1 MKNILQ
7 INYWTIG
14 GFEGKKPIDQAIRE
28 TKALGF
34 DGLELAFGAGEFAPG
49 ITPQKCRAIADYA
62 KSQGVALATI
72 CTGVYWGQSLT
83 SSLPAVR
90 RQAVAFTKDYLRAA
104 AAIGAKVAL
113 VVPGAVA
120 VPWDQSQ
127 PVIPY
132 AEVWKRATAG
142 LRQCVPLARKL
153 GVIIGVENVW
163 NWFLTDPIAMRDF
176 VDQFPT
182 YAVGVYFD
190 LANCLINGFP
200 EHWLVILGRRVR
212 AIHVKNFQRQDCG
225 GCLHGFGDDLLKGD
239 VNWQEVKSALRRI
252 RYRGPLTAEMIPFSR
267 LPNLA
272 LPDMAL
278 AEDTSQKMRKIFGE
292 SN

>member
-7 INYWTIG
+7 ISYWTIG
-14 GFEGKKPIDQAIRE
+14 GFEGKKPLDQAIRE
-28 TKALGF
+28 TRALGF
-34 DGLELAFGAGEFAPG
+34 AGLELAFGAGEFSPG
-49 ITPQKCRAIADYA
+49 ISAEKCREIAAYA
-62 KSQGVALATI
+62 KQQGVTLAST

-83 SSLPAVR
+83 SPRPEVR
-90 RQAVAFTKDYLRAA
+90 RQAVAFTKDYLRAT

-127 PVIPY
+127 PIVPY
-132 AEVWKRATAG
+132 AEAWKRATAG
-142 LRQCVPLARKL
+142 LRQCAPLAKKL
-153 GVIIGVENVW
+153 GVFIGVENVW
-163 NWFLTDPIAMRDF
+163 NWFLADPIAMREF
-176 VDQFPT
+176 VDQFSPA
-182 YAVGVYFD
+182 AVGVYFD

-200 EHWLVILGRRVR
+200 EHWLAILGRRVK

-225 GCLHGFGDDLLKGD
+225 GGLHGFGDDLLKGD

-267 LPNLA
+267 LPNLV
-272 LPDMAL
+272 LPDMKL
-278 AEDTSQKMRKIFGE
+278 AEDTSRKLRQIFG
-292 SN
+292 N